1 VCVCVFVRAHKC
13 GGRGRSSNINRI
25 LFLRRRDYSVKQ
37 NYFTSSL
44 GADTYNHCNV
54 ITVCVW
60 FPSVVIKMCE
70 QVIIIVKFL
79 TNENVKSAEKFSDET
94 LT

>member
-1 VCVCVFVRAHKC
+1 
-13 GGRGRSSNINRI
+13 
-25 LFLRRRDYSVKQ
+25 
-37 NYFTSSL
+37 
-44 GADTYNHCNV
+44 
-54 ITVCVW
+54 
-60 FPSVVIKMCE
+60 MCE